1 MTDKVLKWLND
12 YEYLAMWFEFAFVV
26 FVFVLFELRTI
37 LSNKKRE
44 KEKDVIHKLNVLAKT
59 VMSIYQYNYLNKKEE
74 EDIKDKKFDDIF
86 VNTCAEN
93 IPSDFKRLIVED
105 YFIDD
110 VKQLSELYGAPI
122 DRSFIIE
129 RLVDFY
135 KKSEADLLFLD
146 AGIKIA
152 KKCFKRE
159 KDITTIYNNV
169 IKDVTKIF
177 GK

>member
-1 MTDKVLKWLND
+1 M
-12 YEYLAMWFEFAFVV
+12 
-26 FVFVLFELRTI
+26 
-37 LSNKKRE
+37 
-44 KEKDVIHKLNVLAKT
+44 
-59 VMSIYQYNYLNKKEE
+59 NKKEK
-74 EDIKDKKFDDIF
+74 DIKDKEFDDIF

-110 VKQLSELYGAPI
+110 VDQLSVFYGVPI

-135 KKSEADLLFLD
+135 QKSEADLLFLD

-159 KDITTIYNNV
+159 KDITTIYNKV
-169 IKDVTKIF
+169 TEDVTKIF
-177 GK
+177 SK

>member
-1 MTDKVLKWLND
+1 
-12 YEYLAMWFEFAFVV
+12 
-26 FVFVLFELRTI
+26 
-37 LSNKKRE
+37 
-44 KEKDVIHKLNVLAKT
+44 
-59 VMSIYQYNYLNKKEE
+59 MSIYQYNYMNKKEE
-74 EDIKDKKFDDIF
+74 DRKDKKFDDIF

-110 VKQLSELYGAPI
+110 VDQLSALYGVPI

-159 KDITTIYNNV
+159 KDITTIYNKV
-169 IKDVTKIF
+169 TEDVTKIF